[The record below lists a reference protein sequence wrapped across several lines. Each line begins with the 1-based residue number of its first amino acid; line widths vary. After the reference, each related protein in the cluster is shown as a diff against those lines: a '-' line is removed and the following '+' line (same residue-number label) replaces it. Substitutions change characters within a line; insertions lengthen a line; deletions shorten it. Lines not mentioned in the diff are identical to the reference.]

1 MFYDLN
7 IPWTSK
13 DDPELARTIAFLDEL
28 GYNVIALNQ
37 TIAGKIP
44 SKIAGI
50 ANLIPENPFPDH
62 SSIRFLRRVTIVLD
76 DPSQNYGLAS
86 LSNNFDIVAVRPTDE
101 KLLLQACTSLECDL
115 ISLDLS
121 IRHPYHFKYKILG
134 QAISRG
140 IRFEITYSASVNESN
155 ARRNLLSNAAALIRA
170 TKGKGIVISSEAR
183 KAMLCR
189 APFDVINL
197 ATLWG
202 LNQEKG
208 REAIANGPRAV
219 MIQAKMKRQSFR
231 GVIDVVEGGGVP
243 KSVPKEVAK
252 TTISQKAPVKRK
264 AEVGDNDSTAVGT
277 AKDSQQPAES
287 TKLGGETTPGESGET
302 RPTKKQRKKEMQ
314 AAKKVAR
321 NALPGSVG
329 GV

>member
-13 DDPELARTIAFLDEL
+13 DDPELSRTIAFLAEL

-37 TIAGKIP
+37 TITGKIP
-44 SKIAGI
+44 AKIANV
-50 ANLIPENPFPDH
+50 ANLIPETPFPEQT
-62 SSIRFLRRVTIVLD
+62 SIRFLRRVTIVLD
-76 DPSQNYGLAS
+76 DPSQNYGLSS

-121 IRHPYHFKYKILG
+121 VRHPFHFKYKVLG

-140 IRFEITYSASVNESN
+140 IRFEITYAASINDNS
-155 ARRNLLSNAAALIRA
+155 ARRNLLQNAAAMIRA
-170 TKGKGIVISSEAR
+170 TKGKGIVLSSEAR
-183 KAMLCR
+183 KAVSCR

-208 REAIANGPRAV
+208 KDAISKGPRAV
-219 MIQAKMKRQSFR
+219 MLQAKIKRQSHR
-231 GVIDVVEGGGVP
+231 GVIEVVEGGGIP
-243 KSVPKEVAK
+243 KPVSKEVAK
-252 TTISQKAPVKRK
+252 TTISQKAAGKRK
-264 AEVGDNDSTAVGT
+264 AEIEEKGTPNNSTKESTPQVDGAKPDSETAVGE
-277 AKDSQQPAES
+277 DLSEN
-287 TKLGGETTPGESGET
+287 
-302 RPTKKQRKKEMQ
+302 RPTKKQRKKEKQ
-314 AAKKVAR
+314 AAKKAAAR
-321 NALPGSVG
+321 A
-329 GV
+329 

>member
-7 IPWTSK
+7 VPWTSK
-13 DDPELARTIAFLDEL
+13 DDPELAGTIAFLAEL
-28 GYNVIALNQ
+28 GYNAIALNQ
-37 TIAGKIP
+37 TITGKIP
-44 SKIAGI
+44 AKIANI
-50 ANLIPENPFPDH
+50 ANLIPETPFPEQ

-121 IRHPYHFKYKILG
+121 IRHPFHFKYKVLG

-140 IRFEITYSASVNESN
+140 IRFEITYGASINDSTS
-155 ARRNLLSNAAALIRA
+155 RRNLLQNAAALIRA

-183 KAMLCR
+183 KATLCR

-202 LNQEKG
+202 LNQENGKD
-208 REAIANGPRAV
+208 AIAKGPRAV
-219 MIQAKMKRQSFR
+219 MLQAKMKRQSFR
-231 GVIDVVEGGGVP
+231 GVIDIVEGGGVP
-243 KSVPKEVAK
+243 KPVSKEVAK
-252 TTISQKAPVKRK
+252 ATISQKASVKRK
-264 AEVGDNDSTAVGT
+264 AENEESVAPLEPPKELTPQIDE
-277 AKDSQQPAES
+277 AKAAEEGS
-287 TKLGGETTPGESGET
+287 AEN
-302 RPTKKQRKKEMQ
+302 RPTKKQRKKEWQ
-314 AAKKVAR
+314 AAKAAKKA
-321 NALPGSVG
+321 G
-329 GV
+329 GQG